1 MNGEHLERRIGLLL
15 GVATMAGA
23 AILALGV
30 GAMVLVGVDPLTRQ
44 YPAFDPAR
52 VASDLAGFRPAGLVW
67 LGLVAVILTP
77 AMRVIAA
84 LAGFA
89 VTGERWLVAISAAI
103 LAVMLSSALLG
114 YGG

>member
-1 MNGEHLERRIGLLL
+1 VRADQLERRIGLLL
-15 GVATMAGA
+15 GAATAAGA
-23 AILALGV
+23 ALLILGV
-30 GAMVLVGVDPLTRQ
+30 VAMVVAGVDPLTRP

-52 VASDLAGFRPAGLVW
+52 AAADLAALRPAGLVW

-77 AMRVIAA
+77 ALRVVAA

-89 VTGERWLVAISAAI
+89 VTGERWLTGIAAAV
-103 LAVMLSSALLG
+103 LAVMLLSAVLG